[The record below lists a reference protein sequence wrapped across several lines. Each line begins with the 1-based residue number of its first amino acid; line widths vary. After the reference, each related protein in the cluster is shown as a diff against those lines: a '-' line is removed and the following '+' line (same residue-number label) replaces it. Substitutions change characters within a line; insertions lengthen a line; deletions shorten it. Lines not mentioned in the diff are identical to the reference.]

1 MLRKV
6 YRVLFSIAC
15 MWCMFGITH
24 TNAVTCQPPFN
35 GNRTVEGDCTYPT
48 TWLKVYGDV
57 IVGSRTVTVPNG
69 ATLGI
74 DLSTNKAT
82 FTTGKILF
90 SGTGK
95 MDNTV
100 SNRNFV
106 TVSYSSATG
115 NVNCPSGYAI
125 LNTWGTWYQWSSI
138 TDVASSGTIR
148 CWKL

>member
-1 MLRKV
+1 M
-6 YRVLFSIAC
+6 
-15 MWCMFGITH
+15 
-24 TNAVTCQPPFN
+24 
-35 GNRTVEGDCTYPT
+35 
-48 TWLKVYGDV
+48 KVYGDV

-125 LNTWGTWYQWSSI
+125 LNT
-138 TDVASSGTIR
+138 
-148 CWKL
+148 